1 MKNKILRP
9 VITIDG
15 PAASGKGTI
24 TKRIAKEYNLFYME
38 TGFFYRVI
46 GNFFLNN
53 PTKQNLK
60 KFLKGINKEEFLINT
75 NTKKQLYNEEV
86 AEKAS
91 HLAKLKDVREF
102 VLVKQLETLVDY
114 PKNFEGII
122 LEGRDCGT
130 VIAPDADIK
139 FFLTANLEIRAKRR
153 FLQLIKKN
161 KKILYENVLYDLR
174 SRDKNDTTRKNSP
187 LVKAKG
193 AIEVD
198 CSSSDIEETIMIVK
212 KFILSKLPYFK

>member
-53 PTKQNLK
+53 PTKQNVK
-60 KFLKGINKEEFLINT
+60 KFLKEINKEEFLINT